1 MTETQRMESTEK
13 GLSGVP
19 ITATWPVDEILF
31 SINSERLW
39 KSKRL
44 PSKKWKPIKTNSHM
58 SNVAKQFCRRI
69 AELEKSEITD
79 YEKGEPN
86 EKDIKAFSTTF

>member
-1 MTETQRMESTEK
+1 MFM
-13 GLSGVP
+13 
-19 ITATWPVDEILF
+19 
-31 SINSERLW
+31 NSRRYNARLLEQNLDNIYNHID
-39 KSKRL
+39 KKV

-58 SNVAKQFCRRI
+58 SNVAKHFCRRI

-86 EKDIKAFSTTF
+86 EKDIKALSTTF